1 MWMGSLG
8 HHPLSLVISSLTSKC
23 KAQDLGSP
31 FLFNILVKE
40 HYIFLVQ
47 LSNKKSLVR
56 EQTIDLNI
64 RKRQPTLCAS

>member
-47 LSNKKSLVR
+47 LSNKKIPSL
-56 EQTIDLNI
+56 
-64 RKRQPTLCAS
+64 